1 MINNQYDSELLASYD
16 SEKSVLLN
24 QTIFSA
30 KCGLRE
36 DCLEYNPPFTGSKG
50 KGDKKDKNSKIGCC
64 VGLGAYFILPNYDY
78 DNINFY
84 NSFSLKILFNNSSDI
99 ELFSVP
105 SFTIPNILTISY
117 LDEIII
123 SLIYDANFENRNIEL
138 YHPVTKLVNKNYL
151 EIILPKTNGNIQ
163 NINL

>member
-1 MINNQYDSELLASYD
+1 MINNQYDSELVASYD

-36 DCLEYNPPFTGSKG
+36 DCIGYDPPFTGSKG
-50 KGDKKDKNSKIGCC
+50 KKDTDPKIGCC

-78 DNINFY
+78 DNINLY
-84 NSFSLKILFNNSSDI
+84 NSTNLKILFNNTTNTELSSI
-99 ELFSVP
+99 P
-105 SFTIPNILTISY
+105 SFTIPNIVTISY

-123 SLIYDANFENRNIEL
+123 NLIYDANFENKKIEL
-138 YHPVTKLVNKNYL
+138 YHPVTNLINKNSL
-151 EIILPKTNGNIQ
+151 TVTLPKTDGEIQ